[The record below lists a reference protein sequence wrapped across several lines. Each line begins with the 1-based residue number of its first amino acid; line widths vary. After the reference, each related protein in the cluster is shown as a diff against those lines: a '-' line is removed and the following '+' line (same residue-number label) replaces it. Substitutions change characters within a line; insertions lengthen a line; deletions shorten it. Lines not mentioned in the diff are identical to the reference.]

1 MAETLRR
8 GREVAVQ
15 LVKEDPQGD
24 PPQDLSW
31 EGMTPEEASAENERQ
46 KGAITA
52 RHLDCQV
59 STCLPCAAQGQK
71 VGGHDWTKLHP
82 AFSTGGPG
90 RDFGVLEC

>member
-15 LVKEDPQGD
+15 LVKEDPEG
-24 PPQDLSW
+24 PPEDLSW

-59 STCLPCAAQGQK
+59 STGFVSCK
-71 VGGHDWTKLHP
+71 
-82 AFSTGGPG
+82 
-90 RDFGVLEC
+90 